1 MNNFNEFFGSDYRSN
16 RFCFLVGD
24 LFSLIAFEQFFVF
37 AAS

>member
-16 RFCFLVGD
+16 HFCFLVGD
-24 LFSLIAFEQFFVF
+24 LFSLIAFEQFVF

>member
-1 MNNFNEFFGSDYRSN
+1 MNNFNEFFGSDHRSN

-24 LFSLIAFEQFFVF
+24 LFSPIVFEQVSVF